1 MQILHM
7 LTRGVGEG
15 SEVKRG
21 KNKRKRRENSCLL
34 SSHNGTH
41 VMLQNLRFLKW
52 KLHWDFEPNSIGF
65 EWRLLWSF
73 NYENWEISLEW
84 WDMRYEILTTQTGPW
99 KSATLWKPSLKFLW
113 KKEKGKEKKD
123 FFFPKLWIKTQVLE
137 GIFAT
142 FTDTTKISLSVIST
156 IYCFSLLTL
165 RTM

>member
-34 SSHNGTH
+34 SSQNGTH

-52 KLHWDFEPNSIGF
+52 KLCWDFEPNSNGL

-84 WDMRYEILTTQTGPW
+84 WDMSDEIWELRYTQPKQVLGRVQPCENLLLNSSE
-99 KSATLWKPSLKFLW
+99 KR
-113 KKEKGKEKKD
+113 KKEKKKR
-123 FFFPKLWIKTQVLE
+123 LL
-137 GIFAT
+137 
-142 FTDTTKISLSVIST
+142 
-156 IYCFSLLTL
+156 FS
-165 RTM
+165 